1 MLGSGFAVGKQGIDD
16 YGSAFRAPPPHNVLE
31 IVQNQMDI

>member
-1 MLGSGFAVGKQGIDD
+1 MLGSGFAVGKQRIEDD
-16 YGSAFRAPPPHNVLE
+16 GSAFRAPPHNVLE